1 MGTQYSLIHIHII
14 GIPQINLEKCTQ
26 TLKNIC
32 TVVISLLLIYS
43 TEKSETQIF
52 FKELLMWIFYNER
65 KLDPI

>member
-52 FKELLMWIFYNER
+52 FKELLMWTFYNER